1 LLAFDVP
8 AGIWDN
14 SFDGFGLQ
22 ITNVA
27 SADRVGTSAL
37 QPDGKIIVAGSVT
50 ESSGSQGSQT
60 IALVRYLK
68 NGQPDTSFGHSGVV
82 VLDPALMIDQVYGA
96 AVDRN
101 PGSPFNGDIVV
112 AGYSTDPA
120 QQHELALVRF
130 QSNGVLDT
138 SFGTA
143 GVVLDTRE
151 SNATGLALVIGP
163 DDKIAV
169 LGASNWSSASAVPFL
184 ERFNTDGTPDPGFG
198 AGGQPVLPFGNVPA
212 ALRGGLALDAGGNI
226 VVAGIENASASSS
239 TIMVARITPA
249 GQPDLSFGTNG
260 LAITVVQPFDS
271 INVPINVQG
280 VAIDPSRGIVVAG
293 TAESFFD
300 GSPSSSGFWAT
311 RYDQFGKL
319 DPSFNNG
326 SLQFVSFPPSGPATF
341 SDCSSLA
348 LEPDGKVVL
357 AGETPATPDGYGS
370 TQENIALARLN
381 TDGSLDESFGEGGQV
396 VEDNGGGELSSELP
410 SVLVQPDGNIVTAF
424 TYAKQDPRLPYSEFG
439 VERFFGQVGSSGL
452 GTATIAAGIYKED
465 FVDGGNPTKPT
476 LDNSMVFQ
484 HWLWDNSQL
493 SLDRLDVAQ
502 GHGWDI
508 KPVSSG
514 GAFGLQEGFIGSSPA
529 AVDAITFPNLRPDV
543 RVGLASV
550 DVSDSAG
557 ADVTFV
563 GANGSYTFVVTR
575 SKQTAAAGEAQVL
588 QGDPLDPTL
597 ELGPIREIIL
607 ASPDATFSNIQIV
620 VIPGQGP
627 LDDFVTA
634 APGTSTAIDVLT
646 HAEAEA
652 PAAGLQL
659 PLQLIGTPGP
669 PSLPGSTTAQSG
681 NQIIYSNTQGAGPG
695 VHPTD
700 AFTYTVQDAS
710 NTTAT
715 GTVYITIDTPPTI
728 SVTPDPPAEVASPGP
743 GWEYKHGTLGPL
755 TGVVI
760 LADAE
765 HDPLMLT
772 VDDQLSAGK
781 VTLSHSP
788 GSYQY
793 TYSYA
798 PPTTYAYDPTTGV
811 AQSVSAIVGNDQ
823 FTFVASDGL
832 TSTEFTVPFF
842 VVAPGDS
849 PPLVGNLQFAVP
861 ENVGVSYYA
870 SNHMSPL
877 DVPGLVHF
885 AAPGALWTATDPD
898 GDPLRALADP
908 ADPPQNGKLEL
919 FPDGSFNYTPR
930 KNFAGMDRFGFFAN
944 DGYLS
949 SVDPVNNTVVQPSFV
964 TIYVTK
970 HVSASVNLDL
980 SYAFDGVSAVGF
992 GLPQPIKIPAPA
1004 NWSITGVRPLPVDE
1018 YVADNSVDTMFK
1030 YDYILVKSIY
1040 ANDMIASNVLTAFDV
1055 AGVKMSPPGSNYFTT
1070 EDFGTGDHT
1079 FDLSK
1084 IQAPLSVLKGGNLD
1098 LSFTYCTV
1106 ADFGIHGTPPEPYL
1120 GNFATVHLV
1129 IDGYRDVA
1137 PFDTGYGAGAL
1148 LAPPGTSF
1156 SGASA
1161 SPVPADASAPSDL
1174 IVPWIISFGL
1184 NLLDGQPH
1192 DTPATAVEVTIILP
1206 ARAPH
1211 FTTYYKAEINPLNLT
1226 YHWYPFMYDPA
1237 HGHPTGA
1244 EILTDPSNGQQT
1256 IILHL
1261 EDGALGD
1268 LDHTVNGSI
1277 WDPAAPSAFTN
1288 PAQNF
1293 VASVYEDVLG
1303 RGPST
1308 AEMASWVKKL
1318 EQGESRLKVA
1328 QTIWSSTEHRLL
1340 QIQAWS
1346 TQFLGHPA
1354 TAAEQAQWLN
1364 LLRRGKGEIA
1374 VEQSILTSPEYLR
1387 AHPTPASFAAGLA
1400 HDVLHEAGSPINP
1413 AQGHGGQISR
1423 GSLAHQVLISSTAAA
1438 ILAQED
1444 AIAFLGRPAT
1454 TQQKLADLS
1463 ALRSSSRAPEQLAE
1477 QILAS
1482 DAFYQ
1487 FVNSALPANSVA
1499 AHAERHVHKTT
1510 GRGR

>member
-1 LLAFDVP
+1 
-8 AGIWDN
+8 
-14 SFDGFGLQ
+14 
-22 ITNVA
+22 
-27 SADRVGTSAL
+27 
-37 QPDGKIIVAGSVT
+37 VT
-50 ESSGSQGSQT
+50 EYSGSET
-60 IALVRYLK
+60 IALVRYLPI
-68 NGQPDTSFGHSGVV
+68 GQPDASCGQSGVV

-101 PGSPFNGDIVV
+101 SGSPFNGDIVV
-112 AGYSTDPA
+112 AGCSTDPA

-130 QSNGVLDT
+130 KSDGVLDT

-169 LGASNWSSASAVPFL
+169 LGASNWPSASAVPFL
-184 ERFNTDGTPDPGFG
+184 ERFNSGGTPDPGFG
-198 AGGQPVLPFGNVPA
+198 AGGQPVLPFANVPA
-212 ALRGGLALDAGGNI
+212 ALRGGLALDAGGNM
-226 VVAGIENASASSS
+226 VVAGIENASSSSS
-239 TIMVARITPA
+239 TIKVARITPA
-249 GQPDLSFGTNG
+249 GEPDLSFGTNG
-260 LAITVVQPFDS
+260 LAIRVIQSS
-271 INVPINVQG
+271 ISVNIPINVQG

-293 TAESFFD
+293 TAESFD
-300 GSPSSSGFWAT
+300 GSPVSSAFWAT

-319 DPSFNNG
+319 DLSFNNG
-326 SLQFVSFPPSGPATF
+326 SLQFVLPPSGPPIF

-348 LEPDGKVVL
+348 LEPDGKAVL
-357 AGETPATPDGYGS
+357 AGEMQAMPDGS
-370 TQENIALARLN
+370 AQENLALARLN
-381 TDGSLDESFGEGGQV
+381 TDGTLDESFGEGGQV
-396 VEDNGGGELSSELP
+396 VENNGGGEVSSVLP
-410 SVLVQPDGNIVTAF
+410 SVLVQPDGNVVTAF
-424 TYAKQDPRLPYSEFG
+424 TYQIQNPHLPLPVSEFG
-439 VERFFGQVGSSGL
+439 VERFLGQVGSSGA
-452 GTATIAAGIYKED
+452 GTATIAAGVYKEN
-465 FVDGGNPTKPT
+465 FIDGGNPTKPT

-484 HWLWDNSQL
+484 HFLWENLQP

-514 GAFGLQEGFIGSSPA
+514 GMFGLHEGSDASLP

-550 DVSDSAG
+550 DVNDSEG
-557 ADVTFV
+557 ASVTFV

-588 QGDPLDPTL
+588 QGDVRDPTL

-607 ASPDATFSNIQIV
+607 ASDDATFSNIQIV

-634 APGTSTAIDVLT
+634 EPGTSTAIDVLT

-659 PLQLIGTPGP
+659 PLQLIGPPGQ
-669 PSLPGSTTAQSG
+669 PSLPGSTTANSG
-681 NQIIYSNTQGAGPG
+681 NQIIYTNTQGAEPG

-700 AFTYTVQDAS
+700 AFAYTVQDAS

-728 SVTPDPPAEVASPGP
+728 SVTPDPPAEVASPGA
-743 GWEYKHGTLGPL
+743 GWEYKHGTPGPL
-755 TGVVI
+755 TGVVT

-765 HDPLMLT
+765 NDPLTLT

-781 VTLSHSP
+781 VTLTHSAGP
-788 GSYQY
+788 NQY

-798 PPTTYAYDPTTGV
+798 PPTTYAYDPATGL

-823 FTFVASDGL
+823 FTFVASDEL

-842 VVAPGDS
+842 VVAPSDS
-849 PPLVGNLQFAVP
+849 PPHVGNLQFAVP
-861 ENVGVSYYA
+861 ENVGVSYYP
-870 SNHMSPL
+870 SVQPSPL
-877 DVPGLVHF
+877 DDPGLVHF
-885 AAPGALWTATDPD
+885 AAPGVLWTATDPD
-898 GDPLRALADP
+898 GDPLRALTDP

-930 KNFAGMDRFGFFAN
+930 KNFVGMDRFGFFAN

-949 SVDPVNNTVVQPSFV
+949 SVDPANNTVVQPSFI

-970 HVSASVNLDL
+970 HFDAPVNLDL
-980 SYAFDGVSAVGF
+980 SYAFDAIPAAGAP
-992 GLPQPIKIPAPA
+992 LPKEIKIPAPA
-1004 NWSITGVRPLPVDE
+1004 NWSITGVVPLPADE
-1018 YVADNSVDTMFK
+1018 DVVDNSVDTVFD
-1030 YDYILVKSIY
+1030 YDYINLTPIY
-1040 ANDMIASNVLTAFDV
+1040 TSDVLIAFDLD
-1055 AGVKMSPPGSNYFTT
+1055 GVKLSPPVGNLSPIVR
-1070 EDFGTGDHT
+1070 FGTGEHT

-1084 IQAPLSVLKGGNLD
+1084 IQAPLSVLKDGNLD
-1098 LSFTYCTV
+1098 LAFTYSSV
-1106 ADFGIHGTPPEPYL
+1106 ADLGIHGTPPVPYL

-1129 IDGYRDVA
+1129 IDGFRDEA
-1137 PFDTGYGAGAL
+1137 PFDTSSGPGLL
-1148 LAPPGTSF
+1148 LAPPGIRLNNV
-1156 SGASA
+1156 ASVF
-1161 SPVPADASAPSDL
+1161 PVPPGAPPDL
-1174 IVPWIISFGL
+1174 VVPWIISFTL
-1184 NLLDGQPH
+1184 NFDVEQPH
-1192 DTPATAVEVTIILP
+1192 DTPATALEVTILLP
-1206 ARAPH
+1206 VLAPH
-1211 FTTYYKAEINPLNLT
+1211 FTTYYKAEQNPFDHT

-1244 EILTDPSNGQQT
+1244 EILTDPSGGQQT

-1268 LDHTVNGSI
+1268 VDHTVNGSI
-1277 WDPAAPSAFTN
+1277 YDPGGPSAFTN

-1293 VASVYEDVLG
+1293 VAGVYEDVLG
-1303 RGPST
+1303 RGPSG

-1328 QTIWSSTEHRLL
+1328 QTIWSSTEHRLF
-1340 QIQAWS
+1340 QIKAWS

-1354 TAAEQAQWLN
+1354 SAAEQAQWLN

-1374 VEQSILTSPEYLR
+1374 VEQSILTSAEYLR
-1387 AHPTPASFAAGLA
+1387 AHSTPASFAAGLA
-1400 HDVLHEAGSPINP
+1400 HDVLHGAGGPINP
-1413 AQGHGGQISR
+1413 AQGHHAQISR

-1438 ILAQED
+1438 ILAQQD

-1463 ALRSSSRAPEQLAE
+1463 ALRHSSRAPEQLAE

-1487 FVNSALPANSVA
+1487 FVNSALPANSVS
-1499 AHAERHVHKTT
+1499 AHAQRHVQKTT
-1510 GRGR
+1510 QHQKRR

>member
-8 AGIWDN
+8 AGVSDY
-14 SFDGFGLQ
+14 SFNGFGLQ
-22 ITNVA
+22 TTNVG

-50 ESSGSQGSQT
+50 EYSGSQGSQT

-68 NGQPDTSFGHSGVV
+68 NGQPDASFGQSGVV

-112 AGYSTDPA
+112 AGRSTDPA

-130 QSNGVLDT
+130 KSNGVLDS

-143 GVVLDTRE
+143 GIVLDARK

-169 LGASNWSSASAVPFL
+169 LGASNWSSGSGIAFL

-198 AGGQPVLPFGNVPA
+198 DGGQPVLPFSNVPA
-212 ALRGGLALDAGGNI
+212 ALRGGLALDASGNM
-226 VVAGIENASASSS
+226 VVAGIENASSSSS
-239 TIMVARITPA
+239 TIKVARITPA

-260 LAITVVQPFDS
+260 LAITVIQPFDYL
-271 INVPINVQG
+271 PINVQG

-293 TAESFFD
+293 TAETFE
-300 GSPSSSGFWAT
+300 GSPSSSAFWAT

-319 DPSFNNG
+319 DASFNNG
-326 SLQFVSFPPSGPATF
+326 SLQFVSFPPSGPVTF
-341 SDCSSLA
+341 SECSSLA

-357 AGETPATPDGYGS
+357 AGETPATPDGS
-370 TQENIALARLN
+370 AQENIALARLN
-381 TDGSLDESFGEGGQV
+381 TDGTLDESFGEGGQV

-424 TYAKQDPRLPYSEFG
+424 TYEIQDPRLPSSEFG
-439 VERFFGQVGSSGL
+439 VERFFGQVGSSGA
-452 GTATIAAGIYKED
+452 GTATIAAGVYKEN
-465 FVDGGNPTKPT
+465 FIDGGNPTKPT

-484 HWLWDNSQL
+484 HFLWDNLQP
-493 SLDRLDVAQ
+493 SLDRLDVAE

-514 GAFGLQEGFIGSSPA
+514 GTFALHEGFDGLSPA

-575 SKQTAAAGEAQVL
+575 SKQTAAADEAQVL

-607 ASPDATFSNIQIV
+607 ASPDATFSDIQIL

-634 APGTSTAIDVLT
+634 EPGTSTAIDVLAY
-646 HAEAEA
+646 AEAEA

-659 PLQLIGTPGP
+659 PLQLIGPPGQ
-669 PSLPGSTTAQSG
+669 PSLPGSTTANSG
-681 NQIIYSNTQGAGPG
+681 NQIIYSNTQGTGPG
-695 VHPTD
+695 VHPAD

-715 GTVYITIDTPPTI
+715 GTVYITIDTPPSI
-728 SVTPDPPAEVASPGP
+728 SDSRPDQSDGPATPGP
-743 GWEYKHGTLGPL
+743 GWEFRHGTPGPL
-755 TGVVI
+755 TGLI
-760 LADAE
+760 TLADAE
-765 HDPLMLT
+765 NDPLTLT

-781 VTLSHSP
+781 VTLTNSP
-788 GSYQY
+788 GSNQY

-798 PPTTYAYDPTTGV
+798 PPTTYAYDPATGV

-832 TSTEFTVPFF
+832 TSTDFTVSFF
-842 VVAPGDS
+842 VVAPSDL
-849 PPLVGNLQFAVP
+849 PPLVGNLRFAVP
-861 ENVGVSYYA
+861 ENTGVSYYP

-885 AAPGALWTATDPD
+885 AAPGVLWTATDPD

-908 ADPPQNGKLEL
+908 ADPPQNGTLEL

-930 KNFAGMDRFGFFAN
+930 KNFEGPDRFGFFAN
-944 DGYLS
+944 DGYVS
-949 SVDPVNNTVVQPSFV
+949 SVDPAHNTVVQPSFV
-964 TIYVTK
+964 TIYVTR
-970 HVSASVNLDL
+970 HVAAPVNLDL
-980 SYAFDGVSAVGF
+980 SYAFDDIPAAGAP
-992 GLPQPIKIPAPA
+992 LPEPIKIPAPV
-1004 NWSITGVRPLPVDE
+1004 NWSITGVRPLPAYE
-1018 YVADNSVDTMFK
+1018 YVADNNVDTSFNYSYISVVPK
-1030 YDYILVKSIY
+1030 YADG
-1040 ANDMIASNVLTAFDV
+1040 VLSTFDV
-1055 AGVKMSPPGSNYFTT
+1055 YGYKQSSPPFLNR
-1070 EDFGTGDHT
+1070 DRFGTGEPT

-1084 IQAPLSVLKGGNLD
+1084 VQAPISVFEDGLLY
-1098 LSFTYCTV
+1098 LSFTYSTV
-1106 ADFGIHGTPPEPYL
+1106 ADLGTPPEPYL

-1129 IDGYRDVA
+1129 IDGYRDEA
-1137 PFDTGYGAGAL
+1137 PLDTSSGPGLL

-1156 SGASA
+1156 GGVSSA
-1161 SPVPADASAPSDL
+1161 PVPAGAPSDH

-1184 NLLDGQPH
+1184 NLVDGQPH
-1192 DTPATAVEVTIILP
+1192 DTPATAVEVTILVP

-1211 FTTYYKAEINPLNLT
+1211 FTTYYKAEPNPLDPLT
-1226 YHWYPFMYDPA
+1226 YDWYPFMYDPA

-1244 EILTDPSNGQQT
+1244 EILNDPSNGRQT

-1261 EDGALGD
+1261 ENGALGD
-1268 LDHTVNGSI
+1268 LDHSVNGFI
-1277 WDPAAPSAFTN
+1277 DDPGGPSAFTN

-1303 RGPST
+1303 RGPSD

-1328 QTIWSSTEHRLL
+1328 QTIWGSTEHRLL
-1340 QIQAWS
+1340 QIKAWS

-1354 TAAEQAQWLN
+1354 SAAEQTQWLN

-1400 HDVLHEAGSPINP
+1400 HDVLHEAGGPINP
-1413 AQGHGGQISR
+1413 AQGQHGQISR

-1438 ILAQED
+1438 ILAQQD
-1444 AIAFLGRPAT
+1444 AIAFLGHPAT

-1499 AHAERHVHKTT
+1499 AHAERHVHKTPQH
-1510 GRGR
+1510 GERH